1 MSPNPIPQTD
11 PRAGYLARRK
21 AIDEAI
27 ARTLES
33 GWYILGAEVSSFEVE
48 FAAYIGGRHCVGVG
62 SGTDA
67 LVLALRAAGVR
78 PGDFVATVSHTAVA
92 TVAAI
97 ELAGAKP
104 LLVDIDPK
112 TYTIDPEKLS
122 QVLSSP
128 PGRISA
134 VIAVHLYG
142 QPADLAAL
150 VPLVAKHGV
159 RLIEDCAQSHGAYFG
174 DRRAGTFGDIAC
186 FSFYPT
192 KNLGA
197 LGDGGAVV
205 TSDDGIAERLRALRE
220 YGWKERYISDIPGT
234 NSRLD
239 ELQAAILRAKLPA
252 LDLENTRRAEIAD
265 AYDKGL
271 QGLALTLPYRRAG
284 TSHVFHQYVVRSG
297 KREALRMALKQE
309 GVATNIHYPVPV
321 HRQAAYEGRIAVAP
335 SGMAETERA
344 ALEVLSLPM
353 YPQLDDAQVD
363 RVVAALR
370 KTSFS

>member
-1 MSPNPIPQTD
+1 VSSNPIPQTD
-11 PRAGYLARRK
+11 PRAGYLARRA
-21 AIDEAI
+21 AIDGAI

-67 LVLALRAAGVR
+67 LVLALRAVGVR

-104 LLVDIDPK
+104 LLVDIDPE
-112 TYTIDPEKLS
+112 TYTIDPAKLS
-122 QVLSSP
+122 DVLASP

-142 QPADLAAL
+142 QPADLGTL

-159 RLIEDCAQSHGAYFG
+159 RLIEDCAQSHGSYYG
-174 DRRAGTFGDIAC
+174 DRRAGTFGDISC

-205 TSDDGIAERLRALRE
+205 TSDDGIAEKLRALRE
-220 YGWKERYISDIPGT
+220 YGWKERYISDIAGT

-239 ELQAAILRAKLPA
+239 EIQAAILRAKLPA
-252 LDLENTRRAEIAD
+252 LDLENTRRGEIAD
-265 AYDKGL
+265 AYDEGL
-271 QGLALTLPYRRAG
+271 QGLSLTLPRRRLD
-284 TSHVFHQYVVRSG
+284 TSHVFHQYVVRSQ
-297 KREALRMALKQE
+297 KRDALRAALKQE
-309 GVATNIHYPVPV
+309 GIATNIHYPVPV
-321 HRQAAYEGRIAVAP
+321 HQQAAYEGRIALCP
-335 SGMAETERA
+335 GGMAETERA
-344 ALEVLSLPM
+344 AREVLSLPM
-353 YPQLDDAQVD
+353 FPQLEDEQVE
-363 RVVAALR
+363 RVIAAVRKSVA
-370 KTSFS
+370 